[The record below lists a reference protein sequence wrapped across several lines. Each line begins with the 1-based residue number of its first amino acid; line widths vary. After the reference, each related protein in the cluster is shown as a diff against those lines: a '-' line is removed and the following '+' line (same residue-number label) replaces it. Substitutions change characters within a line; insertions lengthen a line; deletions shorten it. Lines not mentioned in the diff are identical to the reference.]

1 MKEREFNLL
10 DEPWI
15 KVLRP
20 DLQMDTLSLQDVML
34 HGQDYKDLGGENA
47 LQNFAVLR
55 LLIAVAYTIFS
66 RVDENGKKD
75 DLATID
81 DLEDAKDAAIGRWSA
96 LWNNKQF
103 PENRCW
109 TILRNIM
116 MNSGYLTLYGLLD
129 RYQKQNGERNTKQ
142 QSLLG
147 IFQKAIIKS
156 EFLLIVVD

>member
-66 RVDENGKKD
+66 RVDETEK
-75 DLATID
+75 
-81 DLEDAKDAAIGRWSA
+81 R
-96 LWNNKQF
+96 
-103 PENRCW
+103 
-109 TILRNIM
+109 
-116 MNSGYLTLYGLLD
+116 
-129 RYQKQNGERNTKQ
+129 
-142 QSLLG
+142 
-147 IFQKAIIKS
+147 
-156 EFLLIVVD
+156 